1 MSTSYVILDGK
12 AIPHSELLEKLPPEL
27 FVTAITPWILVAHP
41 TGQPLVAPVKAG
53 DVTTEAPWMFT
64 TEALAKE
71 AEKKF
76 NALPESQR
84 NNLHVTVTQILI
96 QTT

>member
-1 MSTSYVILDGK
+1 MTSYVILDGTP
-12 AIPHSELLEKLPPEL
+12 IPHSELLEKLPPEL
-27 FVTAITPWILVAHP
+27 FVTAITPWILVALP

-71 AEKKF
+71 AEQKF

-84 NNLHVTVTQILI
+84 NNISVIAVKVLI
-96 QTT
+96 QS